1 MLEKVLQTCFDLKPH
16 ESVLIV
22 TDAGEEEVA
31 GEFEKAARGL
41 AGEVVLLEMPI
52 GKTHGEEPAT
62 EIAEA
67 MKSYDVVL
75 LPTTKSLTH
84 TNARKEACEAG
95 ARIASMPGITI
106 EMLRSGGLTADYV
119 EIKKTSERL
128 ARLLSLAKKVRIAT
142 AAGTEFAA
150 EIDARKGIADSG
162 SIVKPGGFCNLPGGE
177 AFISPVEGSANGKLI
192 FDGSFAGIGVLE
204 GPLLVRVKNGV
215 AESVEGFGSEK
226 LSEIFEEFDSSG
238 NVAEIGIGTNPK
250 ARLCGNVLEDEKVYG
265 TVHVAFGDSHT
276 IGGKITSAVHLDGI
290 IKAPDVWL
298 DDRKIIEKGS
308 FLRQNQRIRV

>member
-22 TDAGEEEVA
+22 TDAGEREVA
-31 GEFEKAARGL
+31 REFEKVAKGL
-41 AGEVVLLEMPI
+41 AGEVVLLEMNI
-52 GKTHGEEPAT
+52 GKTHGEEPPA

-84 TNARKEACEAG
+84 TDARKNACEAG
-95 ARIASMPGITI
+95 ARIASMPSITMG
-106 EMLRSGGLTADYV
+106 MLRSGGLTADYV

-128 ARLLSLAKKVRIAT
+128 ARLLSLAKNVRIAT
-142 AAGTEFAA
+142 TAGTEFAA
-150 EIDARKGIADSG
+150 EIKGRKGIADSG
-162 SIVKPGGFCNLPGGE
+162 SIVTPGAFGNLPGGE
-177 AFISPVEGSANGKLI
+177 AFISPVEGSANGKLV
-192 FDGSFAGIGVLE
+192 FDGSFAGVGMLE
-204 GPLLVRVKNGV
+204 KPLLISVEEGL
-215 AESVEGFGSEK
+215 AGAVEGFGSEK

-250 ARLCGNVLEDEKVYG
+250 ARLCGNILEDEKVYG

-276 IGGKITSAVHLDGI
+276 IGGKITSEVHLDGI